1 MTLEAYGSATA
12 LSNRAMDAGQ
22 DVQMLELSLFALS
35 LIGDGD
41 YGLASSLA
49 CDALDLVEAR
59 VSRALNPELAQ
70 EQP

>member
-1 MTLEAYGSATA
+1 MTLEAYRSATD
-12 LSNRAMDAGQ
+12 LSSKAMEAHQ
-22 DVQMLELSLFALS
+22 DEQTLELSLFVLS

-59 VSRALNPELAQ
+59 VTRALSPELAQ
-70 EQP
+70 ENR